1 MKKVIIVLVML
12 FTMSVYSFAEEN
24 NATKVSEATKYELKV
39 NHRRLAY
46 ALNASNDQAEI
57 LGDVMTMF
65 EQNMLFASTMENEES
80 KGIIVGNS
88 IKENLKW
95 MRSILND
102 KQYKTY
108 LRLLNLTLINRGI
121 GYQISK

>member
-1 MKKVIIVLVML
+1 MKKVIIMLVML

>member
-1 MKKVIIVLVML
+1 MKKVIILLVML

-24 NATKVSEATKYELKV
+24 NAAKVSEATKYELKV
-39 NHRRLAY
+39 NHRKLAY

-57 LGDVMTMF
+57 LGDVMTTF

-108 LRLLNLTLINRGI
+108 LRLLNLTLTNRGI

>member
-1 MKKVIIVLVML
+1 MKKVIIMLVML

-121 GYQISK
+121 GYQMSK

>member
-102 KQYKTY
+102 K
-108 LRLLNLTLINRGI
+108 
-121 GYQISK
+121 GYWVSN